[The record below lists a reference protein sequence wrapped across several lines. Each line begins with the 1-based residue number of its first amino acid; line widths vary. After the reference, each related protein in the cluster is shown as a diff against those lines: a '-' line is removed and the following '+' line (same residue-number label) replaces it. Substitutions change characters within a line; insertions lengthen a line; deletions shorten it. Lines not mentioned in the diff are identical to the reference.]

1 MTPRRLSGWIALLVV
16 ATGAV
21 LVGASIAGQT
31 QPTFDPGNFVAGVN
45 HPFFPLQPGKTFHY
59 TAQTVDGTE
68 TEEMTVTNETKS
80 IMGVSATVVHDQVF
94 LNGSLTEDTFD
105 WYAQDRQGNVW
116 YLGEDSRQFENGR
129 QVGTEGSW
137 EAGRQGATPGVVML
151 ADPQNGDSYAQENAP
166 GIAEDMAKVS
176 SLKSVE
182 SVPYGTFS
190 DCLETMEWSAL
201 NPGGKE
207 HKFYARGVGLILEVS
222 PKGGK
227 ERNELTSITP

>member
-1 MTPRRLSGWIALLVV
+1 MTPRRSSRWIALLVV
-16 ATGAV
+16 ATGVV
-21 LVGASIAGQT
+21 LVGASLADQT

-59 TAQTVDGTE
+59 TAQTADGTE

-80 IMGVSATVVHDQVF
+80 IMGVSAMVVHDQVF

-129 QVGTEGSW
+129 QVGNEGSW
-137 EAGRQGATPGVVML
+137 EAGRQGAAAGVVML

-190 DCLETMEWSAL
+190 DLLETMEWSAL

-207 HKFYARGVGLILEVS
+207 HKFYARGIGLILEVS